1 MNSRGILIYDGI
13 YVNIIHGSK
22 EVKETINMIIDEVV
36 LSIKYYET
44 VCLVGEPV
52 NLVLPFSQCS
62 ACILKQLV
70 KFDPKFTF
78 LLRIHHGNR
87 IFQFYVS
94 YIMDSTVTLRG
105 AYGVYHTGRN
115 AKCDVKGQ
123 RLTLPSSSSCGVSTP
138 WSGTRSPVKLLVCVN
153 GRFTPLMC
161 DIAAGPLCARSFFFA
176 ARASALPA
184 AATASSIRK
193 DGKSSSCCLSVE
205 QQKVTWIN
213 ALG

>member
-1 MNSRGILIYDGI
+1 MNSRGILGYYDGI
-13 YVNIIHGSK
+13 YVNIVHRSK
-22 EVKETINMIIDEVV
+22 ELKETINEITDEVV
-36 LSIKYYET
+36 YS
-44 VCLVGEPV
+44 V
-52 NLVLPFSQCS
+52 
-62 ACILKQLV
+62 CILEQLI
-70 KFDPKFTF
+70 KFD
-78 LLRIHHGNR
+78 
-87 IFQFYVS
+87 S
-94 YIMDSTVTLRG
+94 YS
-105 AYGVYHTGRN
+105 HTERN
-115 AKCDVKGQ
+115 AKCGDVKGQ

-193 DGKSSSCCLSVE
+193 DGKSSSCCLSVG

-213 ALG
+213 VLGDLLIGIE

>member
-1 MNSRGILIYDGI
+1 MNSRGILGYGEI
-13 YVNIIHGSK
+13 YVNIVHRSK
-22 EVKETINMIIDEVV
+22 ELKETINVIIDEVA

-44 VCLVGEPV
+44 VY
-52 NLVLPFSQCS
+52 
-62 ACILKQLV
+62 ACILEQLIE
-70 KFDPKFTF
+70 FNPKFTL
-78 LLRIHHGNR
+78 LLRIHHYSH
-87 IFQFYVS
+87 IE
-94 YIMDSTVTLRG
+94 
-105 AYGVYHTGRN
+105 RN
-115 AKCDVKGQ
+115 AKCGDVKGQ

-193 DGKSSSCCLSVE
+193 DGKSSSCCLSVR
-205 QQKVTWIN
+205 
-213 ALG
+213 